1 MRTFETFG
9 NLPVMV
15 ATSGKRPFAA
25 LCMNCRLRPDCG
37 PTAAGRSIAKANSV
51 SLSTDLLGLFRDN
64 RPLRMLKGLFGYA
77 LHGDSAVRS
86 MCSFLAVLGLRAGTL
101 AK

>member
-25 LCMNCRLRPDCG
+25 LCMNCRLRPDS
-37 PTAAGRSIAKANSV
+37 GRSIAKANSV